1 MYIEFRLIL
10 FLRFVPSRS
19 CEQDCLCCSQL
30 SWRAN
35 MEFSYL
41 RVYNRVCMFQKNC
54 KGFCHIKNMCIFTF
68 DDIDKSYIL
77 YSNWL
82 ENDLKHHLQTTFC
95 IVLQFLLQYH
105 DVLIHSFWTPAKH
118 CFFCCRF
125 LLVFYDITIMEGQFF
140 FDSILRGRY
149 AYSNLNHF

>member
-41 RVYNRVCMFQKNC
+41 RVYNRVCMFQKNLKVFAISRIC
-54 KGFCHIKNMCIFTF
+54 VYLHLTIKTNHIH
-68 DDIDKSYIL
+68 YI
-77 YSNWL
+77 
-82 ENDLKHHLQTTFC
+82 EIITTALQCRLVFC
-95 IVLQFLLQYH
+95 IILQFLLQYH

>member
-41 RVYNRVCMFQKNC
+41 RVYNRVCMFQKNLKVFAISTIC
-54 KGFCHIKNMCIFTF
+54 VYLHLIIKTNHIH
-68 DDIDKSYIL
+68 YITTA
-77 YSNWL
+77 
-82 ENDLKHHLQTTFC
+82 LQCRLVFC
-95 IVLQFLLQYH
+95 IILQFLLQYH

-140 FDSILRGRY
+140 FDSLLRGRY